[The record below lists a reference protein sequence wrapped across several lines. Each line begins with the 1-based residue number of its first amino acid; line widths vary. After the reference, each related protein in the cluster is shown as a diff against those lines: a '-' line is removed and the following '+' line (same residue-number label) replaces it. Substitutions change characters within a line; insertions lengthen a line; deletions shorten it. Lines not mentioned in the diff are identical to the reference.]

1 MGIRLGCPL
10 RKGEKTM
17 NEEQRIKL
25 LEEELKILKNEVKT
39 ILLDIREQYL
49 NIQNPFNMN
58 MVANTP
64 PAGSNPDIKSKE
76 LAPVE
81 DTDLLQDEFQTPP
94 AEEISFGKPF
104 ADLSAKADLPGGGMD
119 DMPGAGPA
127 GAPELSAGAGP
138 TADAGSSTGAGSS
151 NEGWPSAGMV
161 DDDEPPQKNKSTR
174 SKKKRE
180 EEEEMELDEDTDSD
194 NEELD
199 DEELETKPVLKM
211 QSPKNGKKKS
221 SNSSVFTAGN
231 SRADLVIIAGLT
243 QWVDQSTA
251 KLGKDRTEALVE
263 MSTAMGRIPDRM
275 KDVLIRMIRIS
286 RYEANGQTP
295 TATDYLAILAQL
307 ESLISGSQVK
317 DSALLSVLSMMKESG
332 RG

>member
-1 MGIRLGCPL
+1 MPTTK
-10 RKGEKTM
+10 KGEKAM

-49 NIQNPFNMN
+49 NIQNPFNFN

-64 PAGSNPDIKSKE
+64 PPGASPEVKE
-76 LAPVE
+76 KEPLVAEEMELPQ
-81 DTDLLQDEFQTPP
+81 DDLLTPP
-94 AEEISFGKPF
+94 AMEADDLSFGKPF
-104 ADLSAKADLPGGGMD
+104 TDLSSRADLPGMGSMEDFPGASPSGG
-119 DMPGAGPA
+119 PGAGP
-127 GAPELSAGAGP
+127 GPSAEMQPGAGMQ
-138 TADAGSSTGAGSS
+138 D
-151 NEGWPSAGMV
+151 EE
-161 DDDEPPQKNKSTR
+161 EPPQKNKSSR
-174 SKKKRE
+174 NKKKK
-180 EEEEMELDEDTDSD
+180 EEEMDLEEDSDTD
-194 NEELD
+194 D
-199 DEELETKPVLKM
+199 DESEDDEPEEKPVLKM
-211 QSPKNGKKKS
+211 ASPKNGKKKS
-221 SNSSVFTAGN
+221 ANNNIFSVG

-263 MSTAMGRIPDRM
+263 MSTAMGRIPEKM

-286 RYEANGQTP
+286 RYETNGQTP

-307 ESLISGSQVK
+307 ESLISGSK
-317 DSALLSVLSMMKESG
+317 MEDSALMSVLSMMKESG

>member
-1 MGIRLGCPL
+1 MPTP
-10 RKGEKTM
+10 KKEEKAM

-49 NIQNPFNMN
+49 NIQNPFNFN
-58 MVANTP
+58 MVANTA
-64 PAGSNPDIKSKE
+64 PAGASPDSKE
-76 LAPVE
+76 TEPEIPADSLTFP
-81 DTDLLQDEFQTPP
+81 QDDFQTPP
-94 AEEISFGKPF
+94 AMETEDLSFGKPF
-104 ADLSAKADLPGGGMD
+104 TDLSAKDDLPGMGGMD
-119 DMPGAGPA
+119 SMPGAGPSGGPGMAA
-127 GAPELSAGAGP
+127 GMGPSSDTQPEAGM
-138 TADAGSSTGAGSS
+138 S
-151 NEGWPSAGMV
+151 NEE
-161 DDDEPPQKNKSTR
+161 EPPQKNKSSR
-174 SKKKRE
+174 SKKKKD
-180 EEEEMELDEDTDSD
+180 EEEEMELDEDSDSD
-194 NEELD
+194 NDESE
-199 DEELETKPVLKM
+199 DEEQEEKPVFKTG
-211 QSPKNGKKKS
+211 SPKNGKKKS
-221 SNSSVFTAGN
+221 ANNSIFTIGGN
-231 SRADLVIIAGLT
+231 RADLVVIAGLT

-263 MSTAMGRIPDRM
+263 MSTAMGRIPDKM

-307 ESLISGSQVK
+307 ESLISGTQIK

>member
-1 MGIRLGCPL
+1 MPTAK
-10 RKGEKTM
+10 KGEKTM

-64 PAGSNPDIKSKE
+64 PAGSNPDAKVKE
-76 LAPVE
+76 PAPAE
-81 DTDLLQDEFQTPP
+81 DMDVLQDEFETPSSMNT
-94 AEEISFGKPF
+94 EEMTFGKPF
-104 ADLSAKADLPGGGMD
+104 TSLSSSDLPGMGNEED
-119 DMPGAGPA
+119 LP
-127 GAPELSAGAGP
+127 GAGP
-138 TADAGSSTGAGSS
+138 TAGEPELSVGAG
-151 NEGWPSAGMV
+151 PSKECGPVACAEKEE
-161 DDDEPPQKNKSTR
+161 EPPQK
-174 SKKKRE
+174 SKTPRGRKKQE
-180 EEEEMELDEDTDSD
+180 EEEEEEEELELDEETDSEND
-194 NEELD
+194 EC
-199 DEELETKPVLKM
+199 DEEEPDEKPVLKM
-211 QSPKNGKKKS
+211 LSPRNGKKKS
-221 SNSSVFTAGN
+221 ANSSIFSAGN

-263 MSTAMGRIPDRM
+263 MSTAMGRIPEKM

-286 RYEANGQTP
+286 RYEASGQTP
-295 TATDYLAILAQL
+295 LATDYLAILAQL
-307 ESLISGSQVK
+307 ESLLGGSQVK